1 MAVDKQF
8 TLKTGGLLDVKTHKC
23 VVFFFYIVCTEM
35 GWPESVASVLS
46 WNTVLK
52 LLLVPQC
59 SEKQLQ
65 SPSADF

>member
-8 TLKTGGLLDVKTHKC
+8 LLKTGGLLDVKTQKSVC
-23 VVFFFYIVCTEM
+23 FFYIVCTEM

-46 WNTVLK
+46 WNAVLK